1 VTKEQ
6 VRVKRIDQPAHQP
19 TPTHNSSIPAWTD
32 LTYADA
38 VADCPTHRAQHEQA
52 EARHAEFSAAN
63 GASVARRDRIQLSL
77 QLAKR
82 TAVTA

>member
-1 VTKEQ
+1 MADRSQ
-6 VRVKRIDQPAHQP
+6 QQPQQP
-19 TPTHNSSIPAWTD
+19 TPTHNSSTPAWRT
-32 LTYADA
+32 LTYAAA

-52 EARHAEFSAAN
+52 VARHAEFSAAN
-63 GASVARRDRIQLSL
+63 GASTARRDRIQLSL

>member
-1 VTKEQ
+1 MADRSQ
-6 VRVKRIDQPAHQP
+6 QQGHQP
-19 TPTHNSSIPAWTD
+19 TPTHNSTPRTWTD

-52 EARHAEFSAAN
+52 VARHAEFSAAN
-63 GASVARRDRIQLSL
+63 GASTARRDRIQLGL